1 LENSS
6 PNDFFDFS
14 FQFLPHK
21 VFEEARF
28 IEACKN
34 LRDKFHPNMKDNFF
48 SLEDYRK
55 DRVPIDG
62 LALFIDKTWEK
73 IRL

>member
-1 LENSS
+1 
-6 PNDFFDFS
+6 
-14 FQFLPHK
+14 
-21 VFEEARF
+21 
-28 IEACKN
+28 
-34 LRDKFHPNMKDNFF
+34 MKDNFF

-73 IRL
+73 IRLQKELNLPDQRIMVATLRCNELKEEAMEMVAPMIQ